1 MTTFSIIVGFNN
13 SGRLS
18 KVIQFLLSGSF
29 DSLLK
34 KSDSDQWYNTD
45 YIHPCSIKDFKKLS
59 LDLNFKIIS
68 TYDVINSTQFTDGKI
83 PSNFFCKEV
92 LFHLKNEQ

>member
-1 MTTFSIIVGFNN
+1 MEEKKKFKLVS
-13 SGRLS
+13 S
-18 KVIQFLLSGSF
+18 KKTRYLLPNILTLAGVCLGIS
-29 DSLLK
+29 
-34 KSDSDQWYNTD
+34 
-45 YIHPCSIKDFKKLS
+45 SIKFS